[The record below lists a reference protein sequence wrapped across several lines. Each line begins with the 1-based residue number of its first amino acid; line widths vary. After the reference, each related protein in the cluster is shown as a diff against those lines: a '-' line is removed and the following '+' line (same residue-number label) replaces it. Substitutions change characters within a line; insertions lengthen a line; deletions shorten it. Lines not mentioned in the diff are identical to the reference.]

1 MWSACNGP
9 KHQSPPHVVVLW
21 VLVATTKR
29 PSSRPG
35 NTDQETPCLL
45 CVVTGGGCCLTHIC
59 SYTHRKYTTMAS
71 GLLSLKWN
79 NHRSTFF
86 HILSTIR
93 SKESY
98 CDVTIACDGKF
109 YPVHKLV
116 LSTCSDYF
124 EQMFERTNC
133 KHPIIV
139 LKDIRSQELEALLNY
154 MYVGEVNVLQNEL
167 AGLIK
172 AAECLMIKGLA
183 VPDEAPSKDVKENK
197 RSYVSREDSPVSKR
211 RKREEEVR
219 PSPQNQH
226 IQREPREHVGATSQS
241 QRQSSSASVPV
252 HPPVSRTIPAPI
264 SPSPSAGSASE
275 SVSEE
280 CSHPLSETNE
290 PPPNLPNAQ
299 ESLHRA
305 SDPPPPPPSS
315 QPQQA
320 VPEVILDEPG
330 VKEEP
335 QELEG
340 EDEVTETKEIFE
352 SHHFESMGEGDS
364 QSDQGPGFDPQMLA
378 ASQPQSMED
387 LVAQAIPGSSGL
399 QGNSVSLWEGDGSFP
414 MEGFTGDASRQPQMV
429 SVPFIS
435 QFLRHHGR
443 GRQSEEVGAT
453 PPWPEWLGSGLGH
466 TCRFCG
472 KAFIKKFNLADLEG
486 GVSGSRV
493 PPTPI
498 DGKFLKPSCPYC
510 GHTSRDSY
518 DLKKHIRTHTGEK
531 PYLCPHCPYRATT
544 SSSIKSHMDRH
555 HWHLG

>member
-1 MWSACNGP
+1 MFADRG
-9 KHQSPPHVVVLW
+9 
-21 VLVATTKR
+21 T
-29 PSSRPG
+29 
-35 NTDQETPCLL
+35 
-45 CVVTGGGCCLTHIC
+45 I
-59 SYTHRKYTTMAS
+59 TMAS

-139 LKDIRSQELEALLNY
+139 LKDIRHEELEALLNY

-183 VPDEAPSKDVKENK
+183 VPDEAPTKDSRESK
-197 RSYVSREDSPVSKR
+197 RSSGGREDSPIAKR
-211 RKREEEVR
+211 RKRDEEAR
-219 PSPQNQH
+219 PPQNQ
-226 IQREPREHVGATSQS
+226 QRETREHTPVSSTQS
-241 QRQSSSASVPV
+241 QRQSASASVPT
-252 HPPVSRTIPAPI
+252 PSPAVSRTAPTT

-280 CSHPLSETNE
+280 CSQGHSEGNE
-290 PPPNLPNAQ
+290 QPNLPNAQ
-299 ESLHRA
+299 ESQHRGGEQT
-305 SDPPPPPPSS
+305 SS

-335 QELEG
+335 QEVE
-340 EDEVTETKEIFE
+340 EEVTETKEIIE
-352 SHHFESMGEGDS
+352 SQFSFDPLPEGDS
-364 QSDQGPGFDPQMLA
+364 RSDPGGGSGGPQGFDPQML

-387 LVAQAIPGSSGL
+387 IVAQAIPGSSGL
-399 QGNSVSLWEGDGSFP
+399 QGNSVSLWEGDGSLQSFP
-414 MEGFTGDASRQPQMV
+414 MESFTGDGSRPPQMGGAAAAV
-429 SVPFIS
+429 AAA
-435 QFLRHHGR
+435 LRMC
-443 GRQSEEVGAT
+443 SI
-453 PPWPEWLGSGLGH
+453 
-466 TCRFCG
+466 CG
-472 KAFIKKFNLADLEG
+472 KVGF
-486 GVSGSRV
+486 RR
-493 PPTPI
+493 T
-498 DGKFLKPSCPYC
+498 
-510 GHTSRDSY
+510 Y
-518 DLKKHIRTHTGEK
+518 DLQRHTLSHAAVR
-531 PYLCPHCPYRATT
+531 PFQCSHCPYRAALKYNLDAHVRLKHPVDARPQPQIWDREVASNSGGAASVPQLQFQQLHQQQTCE
-544 SSSIKSHMDRH
+544 SSDGVSSFIEVE
-555 HWHLG
+555 

>member
-1 MWSACNGP
+1 MFADRG
-9 KHQSPPHVVVLW
+9 
-21 VLVATTKR
+21 T
-29 PSSRPG
+29 
-35 NTDQETPCLL
+35 
-45 CVVTGGGCCLTHIC
+45 I
-59 SYTHRKYTTMAS
+59 TMAS

-139 LKDIRSQELEALLNY
+139 LKDIRHEELEALLNY

-183 VPDEAPSKDVKENK
+183 VPDEAPTKDSRESK
-197 RSYVSREDSPVSKR
+197 RSSGGREDSPIAKR
-211 RKREEEVR
+211 RKRDEEAR
-219 PSPQNQH
+219 PPQNQ
-226 IQREPREHVGATSQS
+226 QRETREHTPVSSTQS
-241 QRQSSSASVPV
+241 QRQSASASVPT
-252 HPPVSRTIPAPI
+252 PSPAVSRTAPTT

-280 CSHPLSETNE
+280 CSQGHSEGNE
-290 PPPNLPNAQ
+290 QPNLPNAQ
-299 ESLHRA
+299 ESQHRGGEQT
-305 SDPPPPPPSS
+305 SS

-335 QELEG
+335 QEVE
-340 EDEVTETKEIFE
+340 EEVTETKEIIE
-352 SHHFESMGEGDS
+352 SQFSFDPLPEGDS
-364 QSDQGPGFDPQMLA
+364 RSDPGGGSGGPQGFDPQML

-387 LVAQAIPGSSGL
+387 IVAQAIPGSSGL
-399 QGNSVSLWEGDGSFP
+399 QGNSVSLWEGDGSLQSFP
-414 MEGFTGDASRQPQMV
+414 MESFTGDGSRPPQMV
-429 SVPFIS
+429 DVDPEDRRGFDSSLLGALSNEQITTPTCPFC
-435 QFLRHHGR
+435 GR
-443 GRQSEEVGAT
+443 MFRQS
-453 PPWPEWLGSGLGH
+453 
-466 TCRFCG
+466 
-472 KAFIKKFNLADLEG
+472 
-486 GVSGSRV
+486 GVLTR
-493 PPTPI
+493 
-498 DGKFLKPSCPYC
+498 
-510 GHTSRDSY
+510 
-518 DLKKHIRTHTGEK
+518 HIRTHTGEK
-531 PYLCPHCPYRATT
+531 PFMCPHCPYRA
-544 SSSIKSHMDRH
+544 SRKAHVEEHCKRKHRVPHAEVPSGYKIGLWDSHSQP
-555 HWHLG
+555 